1 MTGTFVQGIPAQGIP
16 ARRDRAVPDEP
27 RGTTEAPPSAAGTV
41 GQGLGRRPFGQLTP
55 GHLPF
60 TVVLVLA
67 AAPNLLF
74 LATHLRNA
82 ALAAGCVALVS
93 AALALVLRDLCRPRE
108 PVDVP
113 LLTAAVAAGIG
124 LCLLGGEGHLFFAND
139 DWLLRDAVL
148 RDLVAEPW
156 PVGYLYA
163 GDPTMLRAPLGMYL
177 LPAAIGKV
185 AGLYG
190 AHGALLAQNAL
201 LFGCLLYG
209 FARLAPSHRQGLA
222 LMAIF
227 VAFSGWDIVGSW
239 AVGAR
244 TTPGFHLEQ
253 WIGNLQFSSHV
264 TQVFWVPNHAASGWI
279 FVGAYCLWRDSAL
292 RVSSLAVVFGLCV
305 FWSPLSMMGALPL
318 LACAILVDQARG
330 RLSPWSV
337 ATVSLA
343 GIGLLPVALFLGA
356 DAGRVPHGLQDMT
369 AEFAARYLVLITVEI
384 VPALFVIGLAPGS
397 IAGSDR
403 APRREM
409 GLILALLLLAPLYR
423 LGGADFVMRASIP
436 VLALLALR
444 VGMTAVGLRGWRAAT
459 AVAVLGVGAVT
470 PVYEVIRAVFVPP
483 FSISSCDLLSA
494 ARTPPNDGPLFHYLA
509 RTDALPGH
517 LADRVLARPA
527 TLVRRAPRGPCWP
540 DHPVHQEHAGEVF

>member
-1 MTGTFVQGIPAQGIP
+1 MTGTLAQGIP

-27 RGTTEAPPSAAGTV
+27 RGAAESPHSAMRAAGR
-41 GQGLGRRPFGQLTP
+41 GLGRRPL

-60 TVVLVLA
+60 AVVLVLA

-74 LATHLRNA
+74 LATHLRTA
-82 ALAAGCVALVS
+82 PLAAGCVALLT
-93 AALALVLRDLCRPRE
+93 AALALVLRDLGRMRE
-108 PVDVP
+108 PIDAP

-139 DWLLRDAVL
+139 DWLIRDAVL

-201 LFGCLLYG
+201 LFGCLFYG

-227 VAFSGWDIVGSW
+227 IAFSGWDLVGTW
-239 AVGAR
+239 ILGGPL
-244 TTPGFHLEQ
+244 TPGIHLEQ

-264 TQVFWVPNHAASGWI
+264 TQLFWVPNHAASGWI
-279 FVGAYCLWRDSAL
+279 FVGAYCLWRVSAL
-292 RVSSLAVVFGLCV
+292 RATSLAVVFGLCV
-305 FWSPLSMMGALPL
+305 FWSPLGMIGALPF
-318 LACAILVDQARG
+318 LAAALLVDRARG
-330 RLSPWSV
+330 RLTPESI

-343 GIGLLPVALFLGA
+343 GIGLLPVALYLGA

-369 AEFAARYLVLITVEI
+369 EEFAARYLVFVTIEI
-384 VPALFVIGLAPGS
+384 VPALVVLGLAPGS

-403 APRREM
+403 WTRRET
-409 GLILALLLLAPLYR
+409 GLVLGLLLLAPLYR

-436 VLALLALR
+436 ALALLALR
-444 VGMTAVGLRGWRAAT
+444 VGTTAVSLRGWRAAV
-459 AVAVLGVGAVT
+459 AVGVLGVGAVT
-470 PVYEVIRAVFVPP
+470 PLYEVIRAVVVPP
-483 FSISSCDLLSA
+483 FSISACDLLAA
-494 ARTPPNDGPLFHYLA
+494 ARTPPNDGPLFHYVA
-509 RTDALPGH
+509 RIDALPGH
-517 LADRVLARPA
+517 LADRVLATPV
-527 TLVRRAPRGPCWP
+527 TLVRREKRGPCWP
-540 DHPVHQEHAGEVF
+540 DHPAHQEHAGTVF